1 MRGARSGGKE
11 RTGRVG
17 RSEEWQERLER
28 IKSMDWAGV
37 QKRMEELETRLRAL
51 EQELKQEEAKQ
62 GQNPD
67 E

>member
-1 MRGARSGGKE
+1 M
-11 RTGRVG
+11 G

-28 IKSMDWAGV
+28 IKSMDWLGV
-37 QKRMEELETRLRAL
+37 QKRMKEIETRLRAL